1 MSPRVSVGIMIA
13 ATVATVA
20 VFLFRINWI
29 YGTSGLIIMAG
40 TGFFG
45 ASMYLE
51 NRDDRPSTTLAAT
64 KLRAI
69 GIAMVGLGA
78 LFAALMVM
86 V

>member
-1 MSPRVSVGIMIA
+1 
-13 ATVATVA
+13 
-20 VFLFRINWI
+20 
-29 YGTSGLIIMAG
+29 MAG